1 MKKKKSIGKKKKK
14 VLLISPSSAVS
25 VYKEA
30 KVKDALEH
38 MPYLSLAY
46 LGAML
51 IKHGHEVKVLDLSLF
66 ENPRKELFRMLDDF
80 QPDYVGISFTTPLY
94 DEMRMLSKL
103 VKEYDKNII
112 VIGGGPHSSVLPRET
127 LIESD
132 LDIVVIGEGDYTI
145 VEIVSG
151 KSLSKIKGIAYKKK
165 KKISGKV
172 GGKVD
177 INITQHRE
185 FIKDMDKLPLPE
197 WSLFDLKKY
206 YVPRL
211 RAKKNPVGPIETS
224 RGCPFSCTFC
234 NKSIH
239 GITFRPK
246 SPKRVADEIEHML
259 DAGFKEIHV
268 KDDGFT
274 TNIDRANKI
283 CDLIINRELEFP
295 WNLANGVRV
304 DRVNKEFFVK
314 AEKAGCHSSGVG
326 IESGS
331 QKIID
336 SLNKQITL
344 DMVRRTVRLF
354 GKSGIESIGYF
365 IIGAP
370 ADTEKTI
377 KQTIK
382 FALSLKGLD
391 MAKATVFM
399 PFPGT
404 PSFID
409 LEKRGYILSKNWT
422 NYNYHSS
429 DVRKVFRHPNLS
441 WSKIYYYHSLFH
453 RRFYFRPSKMIEV
466 GWKSF
471 KDRTLGYKLKATLK
485 TKW

>member
-1 MKKKKSIGKKKKK
+1 MDLYLIKMKRKKI
-14 VLLISPSSAVS
+14 LLISPSSAVS

-30 KVKDALEH
+30 KVKEALEH

-51 IKHGHEVKVLDLSLF
+51 IKHKHEVKVLDLSLF
-66 ENPRKELFRMLDDF
+66 ENPRKALFKALDDF
-80 QPDYVGISFTTPLY
+80 QPDYAGISFTTPLY
-94 DEMRMLSKL
+94 DEMIMLSKL
-103 VKEYDKNII
+103 IKEYDKNII

-127 LIESD
+127 LMESE
-132 LDIVVIGEGDYTI
+132 LDIIVIGEGDYTI
-145 VEIVSG
+145 IEIVSG
-151 KSLSKIKGIAYKKK
+151 KSLSKIKGVAYK
-165 KKISGKV
+165 SGSRV
-172 GGKVD
+172 VV
-177 INITQHRE
+177 TQHRD
-185 FIKDMDKLPLPE
+185 FIRDMDKLPLPE

-206 YVPRL
+206 YVPLL
-211 RAKKNPVGPIETS
+211 RAKLNPVGPIETS
-224 RGCPFSCTFC
+224 RGCPFTCSFC

-246 SPKRVADEIEHML
+246 SPKRVVQEIENML
-259 DAGFKEIHV
+259 DAGFREIHV

-274 TNIDRANKI
+274 TNIQRANKI
-283 CDLIINRELEFP
+283 CDMIIDRGLEFP

-304 DRVNKEFFVK
+304 DRVNKEFFIK
-314 AEKAGCHSSGVG
+314 AEKAGCHSAGVG

-331 QKIID
+331 QKVID
-336 SLNKQITL
+336 SLNKNITL
-344 DMVRRTVRLF
+344 DMVRRTVKLF

-370 ADTEKTI
+370 SDTDKTI

-404 PSFID
+404 PAFID
-409 LEKRGYILSKNWT
+409 LDKRGYILSKNWT
-422 NYNYHSS
+422 NYNYHSLN
-429 DVRKVFRHPNLS
+429 VRKVFKHPNLS
-441 WSKIYYYHSLFH
+441 WDKIYNYHNLFH
-453 RRFYFRPSKMIEV
+453 RKFYFRPSKMVEV

-471 KDRTLGYKLKATLK
+471 KDRTLLYKARAALK